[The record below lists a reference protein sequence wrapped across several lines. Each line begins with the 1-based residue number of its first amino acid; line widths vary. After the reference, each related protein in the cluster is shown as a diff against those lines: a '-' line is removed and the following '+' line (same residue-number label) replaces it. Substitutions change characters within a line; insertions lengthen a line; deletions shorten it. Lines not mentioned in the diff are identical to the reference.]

1 MSDGEVQKKLSRP
14 QTRVIAGVEVLFDGE
29 GFFLYP
35 SQWTEE
41 VFTVLVHEAG
51 VSEINEQQLKA
62 VRFVRQFYNEQGKSP
77 LNHHLKVGINLSLSD
92 LEALFPGGIKY
103 GLRRLS
109 GMPETKGCRKSVGW
123 NVKQT

>member
-1 MSDGEVQKKLSRP
+1 MV
-14 QTRVIAGVEVLFDGE
+14 AGVEVLFDGE

-41 VFTVLVHEAG
+41 IFNVLAHEAG
-51 VSEINEQQLKA
+51 VKEITETQRNA
-62 VRFVRQFYNEQGKSP
+62 VRFVRKFYTEQGKAP
-77 LNHHLKVGINLSLSD
+77 LNHHLKVGTNMSMAQ
-92 LEALFPGGIKY
+92 LEALFPGGIKF

-123 NVKQT
+123 NARRT